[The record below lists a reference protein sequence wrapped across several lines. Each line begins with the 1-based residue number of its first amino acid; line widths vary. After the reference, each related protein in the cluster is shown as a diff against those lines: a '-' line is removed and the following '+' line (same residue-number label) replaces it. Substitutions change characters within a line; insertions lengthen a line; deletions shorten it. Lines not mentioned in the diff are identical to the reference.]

1 MVLLQCPH
9 CDDEIEL
16 EDGFFG
22 LFDCP
27 HCENEFEWESPNGDE
42 VGNFEPIG
50 TESMNVHF
58 KKAGTILALTV
69 ISMAGIT
76 FFIFLFNGESIG
88 DSFGWMF
95 FAAMITAAVWIP
107 VSFIPSIIYLIWHYV
122 KGRQDD

>member
-58 KKAGTILALTV
+58 KKAGTILALTL

-76 FFIFLFNGESIG
+76 FF
-88 DSFGWMF
+88 
-95 FAAMITAAVWIP
+95 
-107 VSFIPSIIYLIWHYV
+107 YLPFQWRIHW
-122 KGRQDD
+122 R